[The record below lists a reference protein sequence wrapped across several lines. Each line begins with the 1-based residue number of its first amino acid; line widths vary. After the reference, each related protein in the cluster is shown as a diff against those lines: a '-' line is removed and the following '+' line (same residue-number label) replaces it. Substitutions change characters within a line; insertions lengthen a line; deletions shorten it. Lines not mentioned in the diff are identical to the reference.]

1 MLSVSLFDFE
11 LPDELIARY
20 PAERRDGSR
29 MLVLDR
35 ETGDFEIRPFTALP
49 EYLTAG
55 DALLCNNA
63 LVRRARMFGR
73 KEGRDEGAKFEI
85 LLLAP
90 DTDGL
95 WNVML
100 KPGKRALP
108 GTRVYMMTPEGAVNT
123 RGDHFTVVSK
133 NSDNSYK
140 IAFSDPVIENF
151 EMRYGHIPLPPYLN
165 REAEPLDLERYQTV
179 YAQVPGAVAAPTAG
193 LHFTPEILETLRQK
207 GVGQAALTLRVG
219 AGTFL
224 PVKTDVVEEHK
235 MHSEHYALSQETA
248 DIICEVNS
256 PDVRILYDVYHQ
268 QISEGNVI
276 ETIRNNIDLI
286 GHIHVGDVPGRQ
298 QPGTGELNR
307 LLQRAMEINP
317 PGQHRTLRKRLKL
330 FYATTAVNE
339 KYTTIP
345 VPTYVLF
352 VNDKRLLVDSY
363 AQFLRNTIRSRIN
376 AEGIPIVLSPRSRVR
391 NTD

>member
-1 MLSVSLFDFE
+1 MLSVSLFDFD

-49 EYLTAG
+49 EYLSSG

-73 KEGRDEGAKFEI
+73 KEGKEEGAKFEI

-108 GTRVYMMTPEGAVNT
+108 GTKVYMMTPDGAVNT
-123 RGDHFTVVSK
+123 QGDHFTVVSK

-224 PVKTDVVEEHK
+224 PVKADVVEEHK
-235 MHSEHYALSQETA
+235 MHSEHFDLNPAAAALVNETHKNGKKVLA
-248 DIICEVNS
+248 
-256 PDVRILYDVYHQ
+256 
-268 QISEGNVI
+268 
-276 ETIRNNIDLI
+276 
-286 GHIHVGDVPGRQ
+286 VGTTTV
-298 QPGTGELNR
+298 
-307 LLQRAMEINP
+307 
-317 PGQHRTLRKRLKL
+317 RTLESC
-330 FYATTAVNE
+330 AESDGTV
-339 KYTTIP
+339 IP
-345 VPTYVLF
+345 REGDT
-352 VNDKRLLVDSY
+352 
-363 AQFLRNTIRSRIN
+363 QIFLYPPYKIRSVDMLLTNFHLPKSTLLMLICCFCDR
-376 AEGIPIVLSPRSRVR
+376 EKVLAAYRYAVEQKMRFYSYG
-391 NTD
+391 DCMLLK